1 MPSTVLSA
9 SQPQVVVVVV
19 GSSVHLHPWNPGAG
33 SLPLFQ
39 ALEGPPASFP
49 TCLTWEWEE
58 GRVGGV
64 GGKQLGAQRE
74 GARTGGGGGGE
85 ERDRKEVSPSPG
97 VGGLDFGGIKK
108 DHM

>member
-1 MPSTVLSA
+1 M
-9 SQPQVVVVVV
+9 VVVV
-19 GSSVHLHPWNPGAG
+19 GCLVHLHSWNPGGG

-49 TCLTWEWEE
+49 TCLTWGWEE

-74 GARTGGGGGGE
+74 GARSEGGE
-85 ERDRKEVSPSPG
+85 ERDWKEVSPSPG
-97 VGGLDFGGIKK
+97 VGGLDFGGTKRN
-108 DHM
+108 HV